1 MDLWK
6 CKRRKKNQGSAR
18 IVLVKIRETI
28 RSLALVRRS
37 LSVQV
42 MSATR
47 VFTQTLRLNICQYR
61 LAYEIILI
69 CMRA

>member
-6 CKRRKKNQGSAR
+6 RKKRNQVSAR
-18 IVLVKIRETI
+18 IVLVNIRKTV

-42 MSATR
+42 TSATR
-47 VFTQTLRLNICQYR
+47 VFTQTLRLNICHYI